1 MKVASSPSFTLPVG
15 PAIDTVAVPAAPI
28 VAVSIAGPTGNVNE
42 GDDATFTVT
51 LSGSR
56 RAPRCWSDYAT
67 ATGTASATDFTAT
80 SGTLFVANT
89 TDLTQTFTVPVLTDS
104 IVEGDESFTATLSAN
119 SSNPLPTGFSLGTA
133 TATAT
138 IGAAGTATVSIAG
151 PTGNVNEGSMLFAL
165 RVDRRALVG
174 LPQCCRLTPAR

>member
-1 MKVASSPSFTLPVG
+1 M
-15 PAIDTVAVPAAPI
+15 
-28 VAVSIAGPTGNVNE
+28 
-42 GDDATFTVT
+42 
-51 LSGSR
+51 
-56 RAPRCWSDYAT
+56 DYAT
-67 ATGTASATDFTAT
+67 ATGTAWATDFTAT
-80 SGTLFVANT
+80 SGTLTFVANT

-151 PTGNVNEGSMLFAL
+151 PTGNVNEGDDATFTVTLSGSPGSAVVVDYATATGTASATDFTATSGTLTFVANTTDLTEPSPCRWHNPPAL
-165 RVDRRALVG
+165 PKA
-174 LPQCCRLTPAR
+174 T